1 MILEGAILIML
12 CQHCGVN
19 EATTYYKQNVN
30 GQVSEMHLCS
40 ACAQKLTGGF
50 GGLGFSPVLQSFWGD
65 GAVLQPGLGGGRRC
79 RTCGKTESELRR
91 TARAGCA
98 DCYRNFS
105 DILTPYIQKLHGS
118 AAHVGAAPQQE
129 QERVDPVAALRTKLD
144 AAIASEAYEEA
155 ARLRDEIRRLEGEQ

>member
-12 CQHCGVN
+12 CQHFGVN

-65 GAVLQPGLGGGRRC
+65 GAVLQPGLGGGRRFP
-79 RTCGKTESELRR
+79 TIGKTESEHRR
-91 TARAGCA
+91 TARAGCSHI
-98 DCYRNFS
+98 YPNYS
-105 DILTPYIQKLHGS
+105 ETPYILKLHGS